1 MRLADS
7 EIFSS
12 ITYFL
17 SMSRAASLSV
27 KRLFSV
33 VVEWFTVVATEEG
46 SDGSFTGGH
55 TWKVIAGSEGR
66 FSSGRTFRC
75 SSWSGS
81 VASVAVISDFSSS
94 LSS

>member
-1 MRLADS
+1 
-7 EIFSS
+7 
-12 ITYFL
+12 
-17 SMSRAASLSV
+17 MSRAASS
-27 KRLFSV
+27 KRLFSGEKGSLILL
-33 VVEWFTVVATEEG
+33 VVECFTVVATEEG
-46 SDGSFTGGH
+46 SDGSLTGGH